1 MRLRQLAHGQSV
13 HFVAPPEVHRDI
25 LKATGKPESHEID
38 GYDVVSWALAQ
49 SCLNIERNEPL
60 RIMQGLSYHRR
71 QKATQQYGMEP
82 EEGEIAEHTATEMF
96 IEKEEQSLS
105 DLYAPSSL
113 KPISESSLLKVSSQN
128 KSPEVQALL
137 YRWNEIDPDTADGA
151 NVQEEHE
158 REVAHEVEQE
168 TQIQRPPPA
177 KPLKEVL
184 DARLKAYI
192 QNGASETWKL
202 FQTADKAIV
211 RKSLAAKKVGS
222 QRIWTGIRVSEGFC
236 TTVAKPV
243 AGFYDDYFRP
253 VNWVLTNKAASP
265 ATRLLIISQYEVNQ
279 LFADITRPS
288 SAVILHNY
296 EPRVTRAMSSVDST
310 AVTPLLQSTQ
320 DWLRLSFELRFQLH
334 LFAGQLYINTYKE
347 YLTLRNSLPS
357 VLVNMAFLK
366 EWIGIRRRGQNYSQ
380 THIGRMVAGWN
391 LQEEDFEW

>member
-1 MRLRQLAHGQSV
+1 MRLRQLAYGQSV
-13 HFVAPPEVHRDI
+13 HFVAPPEVHQDI
-25 LKATGKPESHEID
+25 LKVTGKSESHGID

-71 QKATQQYGMEP
+71 QKAAQQYGMEP
-82 EEGEIAEHTATEMF
+82 EEGEVVEHTAAEMF

-105 DLYAPSSL
+105 DLYAPPSL
-113 KPISESSLLKVSSQN
+113 KPINESSLLKVSSQN
-128 KSPEVQALL
+128 QSPEVQTLL
-137 YRWNEIDPDTADGA
+137 RRWNEIDPDTADGA

-177 KPLKEVL
+177 KPLKEIV

-192 QNGASETWKL
+192 QSGASETWKL
-202 FQTADKAIV
+202 FQSADKAII
-211 RKSLAAKKVGS
+211 RKSSAGKKAGP
-222 QRIWTGIRVSEGFC
+222 QRIWTGIRASEGFYS
-236 TTVAKPV
+236 TVEKP
-243 AGFYDDYFRP
+243 ASGFYDDYFRP
-253 VNWVLTNKAASP
+253 VNWVLTNKSASP
-265 ATRLLIISQYEVNQ
+265 ATQLLVISQYEVNQ
-279 LFADITRPS
+279 LFPDITRPS
-288 SAVILHNY
+288 SSVVLHNY

-310 AVTPLLQSTQ
+310 AVSPLLQSTQ
-320 DWLRLSFELRFQLH
+320 NWLKLRFDLRCQLH
-334 LFAGQLYINTYKE
+334 LFAGQLYFNTYKD
-347 YLTLRNSLPS
+347 YLALRKAPLSILPN
-357 VLVNMAFLK
+357 LAFLK